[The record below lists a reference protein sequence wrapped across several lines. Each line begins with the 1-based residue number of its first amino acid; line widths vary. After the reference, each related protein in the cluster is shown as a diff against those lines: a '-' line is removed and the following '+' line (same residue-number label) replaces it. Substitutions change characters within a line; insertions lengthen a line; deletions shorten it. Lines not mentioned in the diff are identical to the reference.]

1 MSEARGNPIRP
12 IPTSF
17 QPAYSQALECRFPAE
32 KEMCMFRQTLCGHIV
47 AKVNTT
53 GHPTGHHYHV
63 ILFFIGIFLGPVTVI
78 GCNGCFGVQIGS
90 FKARVLFR
98 ECRFP

>member
-1 MSEARGNPIRP
+1 MSEVRGNPIRP

-17 QPAYSQALECRFPAE
+17 PPAYSLAFECHFPAE

-47 AKVNTT
+47 AKVSTT
-53 GHPTGHHYHV
+53 GHRLF
-63 ILFFIGIFLGPVTVI
+63 ILFFIGIFLGPVAVI
-78 GCNGCFGVQIGS
+78 GCNGCFGVQIGP

-98 ECRFP
+98 EFRFP